1 MRGLAALTP
10 AVLLASTTFAAA
22 QAPTSARPAGAQPEA
37 QRETSITPQQI
48 NEAIDQLGRIDYGIR
63 VSAARRL
70 RRAPG
75 AEVVPALIDAVQ
87 SHPDGYSRFRSLVL
101 LSRRF
106 AGASHR
112 PSMSC
117 K

>member
-22 QAPTSARPAGAQPEA
+22 QAPTSARPAGAPPEA

-101 LSRRF
+101 LSGLNDPRT
-106 AGASHR
+106 HDV
-112 PSMSC
+112 
-117 K
+117 